1 MTETSEIRGFAADW
15 LALREPADHASRNKE
30 VQAAFLAHMAEL
42 TGEAV
47 IVDMGAGT
55 GSTARALAPAIAK
68 ANPGLR
74 QSWVLVDADS
84 LLIDRARKELA
95 GLIGQGI
102 GVEFE
107 QADLADRSALDGYM
121 ARADV
126 VTGSA
131 LIDLVSAEWLDWAA
145 QAAAEH
151 RTALLF
157 ALNYSGTET
166 WSPPHATD
174 QVVLTAFLADQR
186 RDKGFGRA
194 LGPDATDYLAQRL
207 GGAFSVTRGTSDWHL
222 GQADK
227 ALIEALAAGIA
238 EGIAAH
244 SVPAA
249 DEREEWL
256 RSRKMAE
263 TVVVGHEDIFARPI

>member
-15 LALREPADHASRNKE
+15 LALREPADHASRNRE
-30 VQAAFLAHMAEL
+30 VQAAFLAHMTEL

-84 LLIDRARKELA
+84 LLIDRARQELA
-95 GLIGQGI
+95 DLIRQGI
-102 GVEFE
+102 GIDYE
-107 QADLADRSALDGYM
+107 QADLSDRSALDGYM

-131 LIDLVSAEWLDWAA
+131 LIDLVSAEWLGWAA
-145 QAAAEH
+145 QSAAEH

-157 ALNYSGTET
+157 ALNYSGTPRPGLHHMRQIRPCSLRFWRT
-166 WSPPHATD
+166 S
-174 QVVLTAFLADQR
+174 
-186 RDKGFGRA
+186 
-194 LGPDATDYLAQRL
+194 
-207 GGAFSVTRGTSDWHL
+207 GATRGSAVRLDLMRPTVSL
-222 GQADK
+222 KGS
-227 ALIEALAAGIA
+227 AATL
-238 EGIAAH
+238 
-244 SVPAA
+244 P
-249 DEREEWL
+249 
-256 RSRKMAE
+256 
-263 TVVVGHEDIFARPI
+263 